1 MKRVLSVQDL
11 SCLGRCSLTAALP
24 VLSAMGCECS
34 VLPTAVL
41 STHTA
46 FPKPHIHSLTED
58 IAAIVSHWQ
67 HIGVRFDAIAIGY
80 LSDPAQAEAVAH
92 LIDCFGSLVVL
103 DPAMG
108 DHGTLYSGITPEHVR
123 AMEHLCR
130 KSQILLPNV
139 TEAALLTG
147 LPYREEQ
154 DPYYLQELT
163 AGLLDLGADA
173 VILTGVSLQ
182 PDTTGFFSQR
192 ANAAPFLYQTEKL
205 SKRFHGTGDLFSAV
219 FTGGIV
225 AEKKLSDAARL
236 AAGFVERCI
245 AATEEVTPYG
255 VEFEAQLP
263 WLWQQLQR
271 TPQAACT
278 NLCPGF

>member
-46 FPKPHIHSLTED
+46 FPKPHVHSLTED
-58 IAAIVSHWQ
+58 ITAIVSHWQ

-80 LSDPAQAEAVAH
+80 LSDPAQAEAVAY

-182 PDTTGFFSQR
+182 PDTTGFFSQQ

-205 SKRFHGTGDLFSAV
+205 SKSFHGTGDLFSAV

-225 AEKKLSDAARL
+225 AGKKLSDAARL

-263 WLWQQLQR
+263 WLWQQLQW
-271 TPQAACT
+271 TPQTACT

>member
-11 SCLGRCSLTAALP
+11 SCLGRCSLTVAMP

-46 FPKPHIHSLTED
+46 FPAPHIRSLTAD
-58 IAAIVSHWQ
+58 IDAVCGHWKS
-67 HIGVRFDAIAIGY
+67 IGARFDAIAVGY
-80 LSDPAQAEAVAH
+80 LSDPAQEEAVER
-92 LIDCFGSLVVL
+92 LIDCFGSPVIL

-108 DHGTLYSGITPEHVR
+108 DHGSLYSGITQAHVR
-123 AMEHLCR
+123 AMEGLCR
-130 KSQILLPNV
+130 KSNILLPNV
-139 TEAALLTG
+139 TEAAMLTG
-147 LPYREEQ
+147 LPYREEH
-154 DPYYLQELT
+154 DPYYLQELSD
-163 AGLLDLGADA
+163 GLLELGAEA
-173 VILTGVSLQ
+173 VIITGAGMQ
-182 PDTTGFFSQR
+182 QDKTGFFSQR
-192 ANAAPFLYQTEKL
+192 TGAAPFLYQAEKL
-205 SKRFHGTGDLFSAV
+205 SKSFHGTGDLFSAV
-219 FTGGIV
+219 LTGGIV
-225 AEKKLSDAARL
+225 QGRKLSDAARL

-271 TPQAACT
+271 TSQ
-278 NLCPGF
+278 NLCGNFCPGF